1 MRAHDVG
8 RELAREEQLHA
19 RRDRAV
25 DQRLPRVVLGRA
37 AGAQHTNASWP
48 CSAAVRVQMRG
59 EGAVEAEVEPVRAVM
74 WNWGGC
80 VGVLDQCGAN
90 VAAGLD

>member
-1 MRAHDVG
+1 
-8 RELAREEQLHA
+8 
-19 RRDRAV
+19 
-25 DQRLPRVVLGRA
+25 
-37 AGAQHTNASWP
+37 
-48 CSAAVRVQMRG
+48 MRG

>member
-37 AGAQHTNASWP
+37 AGD
-48 CSAAVRVQMRG
+48 AAYQRVLALRRSG
-59 EGAVEAEVEPVRAVM
+59 EGGWGCEVGGDVEF
-74 WNWGGC
+74 G
-80 VGVLDQCGAN
+80 VGV
-90 VAAGLD
+90 